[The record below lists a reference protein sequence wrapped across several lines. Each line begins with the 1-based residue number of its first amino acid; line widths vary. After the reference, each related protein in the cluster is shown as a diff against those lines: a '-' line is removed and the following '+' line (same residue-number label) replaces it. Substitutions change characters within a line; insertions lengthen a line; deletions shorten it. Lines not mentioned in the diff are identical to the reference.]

1 LLEEY
6 SITDSLKFW
15 KKKSPNKKYGFCVGF
30 ARFRISAPIRRQIK
44 AGIQKKIYCTA
55 CPVAIYWEILLGMLA
70 NDTRS
75 EFFFKN
81 HCCLRIDL
89 KEKWNFRQTDWV
101 PSPFG
106 DFPPKINRWWPYL
119 EKVLQL
125 HIVYYLLLVHF
136 YSNPAA
142 DYVHKILTLPLVY
155 EPFWKERFHAAN
167 FFSFKF
173 WGGGGEVRGK
183 EFSHFSFVPNLFP

>member
-1 LLEEY
+1 
-6 SITDSLKFW
+6 
-15 KKKSPNKKYGFCVGF
+15 
-30 ARFRISAPIRRQIK
+30 
-44 AGIQKKIYCTA
+44 
-55 CPVAIYWEILLGMLA
+55 MLA

-101 PSPFG
+101 LSPFG

-155 EPFWKERFHAAN
+155 EQFWKERLRAAN
-167 FFSFKF
+167 FFLLSFWV
-173 WGGGGEVRGK
+173 WGGRSFLIFPLFPTCSL
-183 EFSHFSFVPNLFP
+183 EFPLGSHQVPNMFPIAPRFNPVRFAQSRFLLKTTDQQWSYQMPTSTLWMSSC